1 MPSPFAPPFPLALIA
16 ALALALPLSGA
27 PGMAEPL
34 RFTPDWREQSF
45 PRLSANRYGPQGNR
59 LDIVSD
65 QAVSV
70 LYTAL
75 PEDRWT
81 GRQANWRWRVEQ
93 SVPPTD
99 LQRKGGDDRNI
110 SIYFVFMDKAS
121 ARRAGPNP
129 RLRSLLGN
137 RNARMLVYTW
147 GGDHARGDVL
157 DSPYLEARGRTLVLR
172 GAGTGDH
179 VETVDLAADYARI
192 FGGTAEAL
200 VGIAVSADSDD
211 TQTAIRARISDLVI
225 R

>member
-1 MPSPFAPPFPLALIA
+1 MSFSRFAFLA
-16 ALALALPLSGA
+16 ALALTAA
-27 PGMAEPL
+27 PSVAEPI

-45 PRLSANRYGPQGNR
+45 PRLTANRYAAQGDR

-65 QAVSV
+65 QGVSV

-75 PEDRWT
+75 PEGRWA
-81 GRQANWRWRVEQ
+81 GRQATWRWSVEQ

-99 LQRKGGDDRNI
+99 LRRKGGDDRNI
-110 SIYFVFMDKAS
+110 SIYFVFMDAES

-157 DSPYLEARGRTLVLR
+157 DSPYLEARGRTMVLR
-172 GAGTGDH
+172 GAGTGSH
-179 VETVDLAADYARI
+179 AETVDLGADYARI
-192 FGGTAEAL
+192 FGGTPEAL

-211 TQTAIRARISDLVI
+211 TASAIRARISDMVI

>member
-1 MPSPFAPPFPLALIA
+1 MSLCRLALIA
-16 ALALALPLSGA
+16 ALVLTAA
-27 PGMAEPL
+27 PSFAEPI

-45 PRLSANRYGPQGNR
+45 PRLSTNRYGAQGDR
-59 LDIVSD
+59 LDIASD
-65 QAVSV
+65 QGVSV

-75 PEDRWT
+75 PETRWA
-81 GRQANWRWRVEQ
+81 GRQATWRWEVAQ

-99 LQRKGGDDRNI
+99 LTRKGGDDRNI
-110 SIYFVFMDKAS
+110 SLYFVFMDAAS
-121 ARRAGPNP
+121 ARKAGPNP

-157 DSPYLEARGRTLVLR
+157 DSPYLEARGRTMVLR
-172 GAGTGDH
+172 GAGTGAH
-179 VETVDLAADYARI
+179 AEAVDLGADYARI
-192 FGGTAEAL
+192 FGGPPEAL

-211 TQTAIRARISDLVI
+211 TESAIRARISDMVI

>member
-1 MPSPFAPPFPLALIA
+1 MPFARLALIV
-16 ALALALPLSGA
+16 ALALTAA
-27 PGMAEPL
+27 PSFAEPL
-34 RFTPDWREQSF
+34 RFTADWREQTF
-45 PRLSANRYGPQGNR
+45 PRLTANRYAAQGDR

-75 PEDRWT
+75 PEARWS
-81 GRQANWRWRVEQ
+81 GRQATWNWRVEQ

-99 LQRKGGDDRNI
+99 LRRKGGDDRNI
-110 SIYFVFMDKAS
+110 SLYFVFMDEAS
-121 ARRAGPNP
+121 ARDAGPNP

-157 DSPYLEARGRTLVLR
+157 ESPYLEARGRTMVLR
-172 GAGTGDH
+172 GAGTGAH
-179 VETVDLAADYARI
+179 AEAVDLRADYTRI
-192 FGGTAEAL
+192 FGGPPEAL

-211 TQTAIRARISDLVI
+211 TESAIRARISDMVI

>member
-1 MPSPFAPPFPLALIA
+1 MPFARLAVIA
-16 ALALALPLSGA
+16 ALSLTAA
-27 PGMAEPL
+27 PSLAEPI
-34 RFTPDWREQSF
+34 RFTPDWREQTF
-45 PRLSANRYGPQGNR
+45 PRLSANRYAALGDR

-75 PEDRWT
+75 PADRWS
-81 GRQANWRWRVEQ
+81 GRQATWNWQVAQ

-99 LQRKGGDDRNI
+99 LRRKGGDDRNI
-110 SIYFVFMDKAS
+110 SVYFVFMDKAS

-137 RNARMLVYTW
+137 RNARMLVYVW

-157 DSPYLEARGRTLVLR
+157 ESPYLAARGRTMVLR
-172 GAGTGDH
+172 GAGTGSH
-179 VETVDLAADYARI
+179 AESVDLAADYARI
-192 FGGTAEAL
+192 FGGPPEAL

-211 TQTAIRARISDLVI
+211 TDSSVRARISDMVI

>member
-1 MPSPFAPPFPLALIA
+1 MPLSRHAIIA
-16 ALALALPLSGA
+16 ALLFTAAA
-27 PGMAEPL
+27 PAQAEPL
-34 RFTPDWREQSF
+34 RFTPEWREQSF
-45 PRLSANRYGPQGNR
+45 PRLEANRYGARGDR

-75 PEDRWT
+75 PESRWL
-81 GRQANWRWRVEQ
+81 GRQATWNWTVEQ

-99 LQRKGGDDRNI
+99 LRNKGGDDRNI
-110 SIYFVFMDKAS
+110 SLYFVFMDEAS

-137 RNARMLVYTW
+137 RNARMLVYVW

-157 DSPYLEARGRTLVLR
+157 DSPYLEARGKTLILR
-172 GAGTGDH
+172 GAGTGSH
-179 VETVDLAADYARI
+179 AETVDLAADYARI
-192 FGGTAEAL
+192 FGGTPEAL

-211 TQTAIRARISDLVI
+211 TQTAIRARISDMVI

>member
-1 MPSPFAPPFPLALIA
+1 MQHFLRLPVFTLLAGLALTT
-16 ALALALPLSGA
+16 A
-27 PGMAEPL
+27 PVQADPL
-34 RFTPDWREQSF
+34 RFTSDWREQSF
-45 PRLSANRYGPQGNR
+45 PRLTANRYDAQGDR
-59 LDIVSD
+59 LDIASD

-75 PEDRWT
+75 PEPRWA
-81 GRQANWRWRVEQ
+81 GRQATWRWSVEQ
-93 SVPPTD
+93 SVPATD
-99 LQRKGGDDRNI
+99 LRRKGGDDRNI
-110 SIYFVFMDKAS
+110 SIYFVFMDVES

-157 DSPYLEARGRTLVLR
+157 DSPYLEARGRTMVLR
-172 GAGTGDH
+172 GAGTGSH
-179 VETVDLAADYARI
+179 QESVDLAADYARI
-192 FGGTAEAL
+192 FGGAPDAL

-211 TQTAIRARISDLVI
+211 TDSVIRARISDMVI

>member
-1 MPSPFAPPFPLALIA
+1 MPLSRLALAA
-16 ALALALPLSGA
+16 ALALMAGPSF
-27 PGMAEPL
+27 AEPI

-45 PRLSANRYGPQGNR
+45 PRLAANRYATQGDR
-59 LDIVSD
+59 LEIVSD
-65 QAVSV
+65 QGVSV

-75 PEDRWT
+75 PERRWG
-81 GRQANWRWRVEQ
+81 GRQATWSWQVAQ

-99 LQRKGGDDRNI
+99 LRRKGGDDRNI
-110 SIYFVFMDKAS
+110 SIYFVFMDADS

-147 GGDHARGDVL
+147 GGDHARGEVL
-157 DSPYLEARGRTLVLR
+157 ESPYLAARGRTVVLR
-172 GAGTGDH
+172 GAGTGAH
-179 VETVDLAADYARI
+179 AETVDLAADYART
-192 FGGTAEAL
+192 FGGAPEAL

-211 TQTAIRARISDLVI
+211 TASAIRAQISDMVI

>member
-1 MPSPFAPPFPLALIA
+1 MSFSRLALIA
-16 ALALALPLSGA
+16 ALALTAA
-27 PGMAEPL
+27 PVLAEPM

-45 PRLSANRYGPQGNR
+45 PRLTANRYAAQGDR
-59 LDIVSD
+59 LDIASD
-65 QAVSV
+65 QGVSV

-75 PEDRWT
+75 PETRWA
-81 GRQANWRWRVEQ
+81 GRQATWNWTVEQ

-99 LQRKGGDDRNI
+99 LRRKGGDDRNI
-110 SIYFVFMDKAS
+110 SIYFVFMDAES

-147 GGDHARGDVL
+147 GGEHARGDVL
-157 DSPYLEARGRTLVLR
+157 DSPYLEARGRTMILR
-172 GAGTGDH
+172 GAGTGTH
-179 VETVDLAADYARI
+179 AEAVDLGADYARI
-192 FGGTAEAL
+192 FGGAPDAL

-211 TQTAIRARISDLVI
+211 TETAIRARISGMVI

>member
-1 MPSPFAPPFPLALIA
+1 MRLFHLALTA
-16 ALALALPLSGA
+16 ALALAAVPA
-27 PGMAEPL
+27 MAEPI

-45 PRLSANRYGPQGNR
+45 PRLSANRYAPQGDR
-59 LDIVSD
+59 LDIASD
-65 QAVSV
+65 QGVSV

-75 PEDRWT
+75 PEGRWN
-81 GRQANWRWRVEQ
+81 GRQASWRWQVGE

-99 LQRKGGDDRNI
+99 LRRKGGDDRNI
-110 SIYFVFMDKAS
+110 SIYFVFMDAAS
-121 ARRAGPNP
+121 ARRAGPDP

-147 GGDHARGDVL
+147 GGEHARGDVL

-172 GAGTGDH
+172 GAGTGTH

-192 FGGTAEAL
+192 FGGAPEAL
-200 VGIAVSADSDD
+200 VGLAVSADSDD
-211 TQTAIRARISDLVI
+211 TETAIRARISDMVI